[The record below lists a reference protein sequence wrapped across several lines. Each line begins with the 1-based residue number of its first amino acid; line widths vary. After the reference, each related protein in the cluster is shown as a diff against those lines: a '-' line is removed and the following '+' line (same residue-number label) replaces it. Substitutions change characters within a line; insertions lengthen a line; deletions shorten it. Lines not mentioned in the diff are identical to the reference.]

1 MASEIGK
8 PYLVSDF
15 LYQRIYK
22 VVSLLEKSDQKI
34 ELRYYLA
41 AVDVAKAIFLTTGRL
56 LSKKRVI
63 SLLTSSDTSDF
74 NKRFGKFPKKLL
86 GL

>member
-15 LYQRIYK
+15 LYDRIYK
-22 VVSLLEKSDQKI
+22 VVSHLENSDKKI

-41 AVDVAKAIFLTTGRL
+41 AVDVAKAIFLSTGNL
-56 LSKKRVI
+56 LSKKKTRT
-63 SLLTSSDTSDF
+63 LLTSSSTFDF
-74 NKRFGKFPKKLL
+74 NQRLNKFPKKLF

>member
-8 PYLVSDF
+8 PYSVSDF
-15 LYQRIYK
+15 LYGRIYR
-22 VVSLLEKSDQKI
+22 VVSHLENSNKRI

-41 AVDVAKAIFLTTGRL
+41 AVDVAKAIFLSTGNL
-56 LSKKRVI
+56 LSKKRART
-63 SLLTSSDTSDF
+63 LLTSSNTFDF
-74 NKRFGKFPKKLL
+74 NQRLNRFPKKLF